1 MITRKIRLCMIPETC
16 RHAESAAAK
25 EAGESA
31 ENAWLTILMS
41 NGSHNRPGDPP
52 RADPSPS
59 ATDRILPLST
69 RERRE
74 MARAIALET
83 LMRSME
89 PREARVVGRHPDV
102 LDSEEA

>member
-1 MITRKIRLCMIPETC
+1 MVAT
-16 RHAESAAAK
+16 
-25 EAGESA
+25 
-31 ENAWLTILMS
+31 
-41 NGSHNRPGDPP
+41 
-52 RADPSPS
+52 
-59 ATDRILPLST
+59 TDRVTLPVQIRHHPRPTGILPLST